1 MDEELCSMTDFP
13 LAGLKVIDAA
23 SIFAGPVA
31 ATLMADFGADVVK
44 VEHPR
49 GDSIRSMGWTV
60 DGESLF
66 WALVSRNKRCI
77 TLKLSVPEGRDL
89 LKRLVAEADVFI
101 ENFRPGT
108 LERWGLGP
116 EVLHEINPRLVILR
130 TTGFGQTG
138 PYARRPGFGT
148 LAEAISG
155 FANINGWED
164 KPPALPPFALGDCI
178 AGFTGCFAIMFALWW
193 REHGGN
199 GKGQVIDLSIYEPM
213 FWMLGPQ
220 AALYDKTGEII
231 GRTGNRTPFTAPRNA
246 YRTKDGKWLAL
257 SATAQSI
264 AERVVRLIGRPDF
277 IEQPWFA
284 DNGGRVEHAEE
295 LDEVIGGWIG
305 DRTAEEVLAAFEAAE
320 GAIAPVYTI
329 EDILRDAQYLARE
342 SVVRVPHEGLG
353 DVLMQN
359 VVPVLSDTPGKVRFA
374 GAPKGS
380 SNSEVYRG
388 ELGLSDEEI
397 AHLETTGVI

>member
-1 MDEELCSMTDFP
+1 MPDFP
-13 LAGLKVIDAA
+13 LQGLKVIDAA

-31 ATLMADFGADVVK
+31 ATLMADFGADVLK

-66 WALVSRNKRCI
+66 WALVSRNKRSI
-77 TLKLSVPEGRDL
+77 TLKLSAPEGRDL
-89 LKRLVAEADVFI
+89 LKRLISDVDVFI

-108 LERWGLGP
+108 LEKWGLGP
-116 EVLHEINPRLVILR
+116 DVLHEINPGLVILR

-138 PYARRPGFGT
+138 PYAKRPGFGT

-155 FANINGWED
+155 FAHINGWPD
-164 KPPALPPFALGDCI
+164 SPPALPPFALGDCI
-178 AGFTGCFAIMFALWW
+178 AGFTGCFAVMFALWW
-193 REHGGN
+193 REHGGA
-199 GKGQVIDLSIYEPM
+199 GKGQVIDLSIYEPL

-220 AALYDKTGEII
+220 ASLYDKTGEII
-231 GRTGNRTPFTAPRNA
+231 GRSGNRTPFSAPRNA

-257 SATAQSI
+257 SGTAQSI
-264 AERVVRLIGRPDF
+264 SERVVRLVGRPDLV
-277 IEQPWFA
+277 EQPWFS

-305 DRTAEEVLAAFEAAE
+305 ERTAEEVLAAFEAAE
-320 GAIAPVYTI
+320 GAIAPVYSI

-359 VVPVLSDTPGKVRFA
+359 VVPRLSETPGKVRFA

-380 SNSEVYRG
+380 SNTAVYR
-388 ELGLSDEEI
+388 EQLGLSEEEI
-397 AHLETTGVI
+397 AHLETIGVI

>member
-1 MDEELCSMTDFP
+1 MAESP

-31 ATLMADFGADVVK
+31 ATLMADFGADVLK
-44 VEHPR
+44 IEHPR
-49 GDSIRSMGWTV
+49 GDSLRSMGWTV

-77 TLKLSVPEGRDL
+77 TLKFSTPEGSDL
-89 LKRLVAEADVFI
+89 LKQLIADADVFI
-101 ENFRPGT
+101 ENFRPGK
-108 LERWGLGP
+108 LEEWGLGP
-116 EVLHEINPRLVILR
+116 DVLHAINPGLVILR

-138 PYARRPGFGT
+138 PYASRPGFGT
-148 LAEAISG
+148 LAEAMSG

-178 AGFTGCFAIMFALWW
+178 AGFTGCFATMFALWH
-193 REHGGN
+193 REHAGN
-199 GKGQVIDLSIYEPM
+199 GKGQVIDLAIYEPL

-220 AALYDKTGEII
+220 SLLYDKTGEII

-246 YRTKDGKWLAL
+246 YQTRDGRWMAL

-264 AERVVRLIGRPDF
+264 AERVARLVGRPDF
-277 IEQPWFA
+277 IDEPWFR
-284 DNGGRVEHAEE
+284 DNGGRVEHSAE
-295 LDEVIGGWIG
+295 LDEAIGAWIAE
-305 DRTAEEVLAAFEAAE
+305 RTADEVTQEFEAAE
-320 GAIAPVYTI
+320 GAIAPVYSI
-329 EDILRDAQYLARE
+329 EDILKDAQYLARE

-353 DVLMQN
+353 TVLMQN
-359 VVPVLSDTPGKVRFA
+359 VVPGLSDTPGQVRHA

-380 SNSEVYRG
+380 SNTEVYRDQLGLTDG
-388 ELGLSDEEI
+388 ELE
-397 AHLETTGVI
+397 HLESIGVI

>member
-1 MDEELCSMTDFP
+1 MTDFP
-13 LAGLKVIDAA
+13 LQGLRVIDAA

-31 ATLMADFGADVVK
+31 ATLMADFGADVLK

-49 GDSIRSMGWTV
+49 GDSLRSMGWAV

-89 LKRLVAEADVFI
+89 LKKLVADADVFI

-116 EVLHEINPRLVILR
+116 EVLHEINPGLVILR

-138 PYARRPGFGT
+138 PYASRPGFGT

-155 FANINGWED
+155 FAHINGWPD

-193 REHGGN
+193 RAHGGH
-199 GKGQVIDLSIYEPM
+199 GKGQVIDLSIYEPL

-220 AALYDKTGEII
+220 AALYDKTGEVI
-231 GRTGNRTPFTAPRNA
+231 GRSGNRTPFTAPRNT
-246 YRTKDGKWLAL
+246 YRTKDGRWLAL

-264 AERVVRLIGRPDF
+264 AERVARLVGRPDF
-277 IEQPWFA
+277 IEQPWFR
-284 DNGGRVEHAEE
+284 DNTGRIEHSAE
-295 LDEVIGGWIG
+295 LDEVIGGWIAE
-305 DRTAEEVLAAFEAAE
+305 RTAEEVLAAFETAE
-320 GAIAPVYTI
+320 GAIAPVYSI
-329 EDILRDAQYLARE
+329 ADILRDAQYLARE

-359 VVPVLSDTPGKVRFA
+359 VVPGLSATPGQVRHA

-380 SNSEVYRG
+380 SNRAVYRD
-388 ELGLSDEEI
+388 ELGLSAEEI
-397 AHLETTGVI
+397 AQLEADGVI